1 MINSTIKIKTG
12 KCLDFPEDAPY
23 RPLIAKR
30 CQTHYKIFRAKQNA
44 KKNPKT
50 EWKTEKRKEMNA
62 FLSKPRKP
70 IPKVSKKRKIEN
82 KQYTVKR
89 LQFLA
94 QPENLRCFIEG
105 CNKRA
110 DTIEH
115 TRSRIGFADDWAREN
130 NISLYLDDRFWKPC
144 CNEHNLELE
153 RNPELSQ
160 KYQLIKISGNEK
172 IQKTN

>member
-1 MINSTIKIKTG
+1 MIKQKTG
-12 KCLDFPEDAPY
+12 KCSECEPGAPEQ
-23 RPLIAKR
+23 PLIAGKCNR
-30 CQTHYKIFRAKQNA
+30 HYWQFRSTKW
-44 KKNPKT
+44 KKSEPK
-50 EWKTEKRKEMNA
+50 E
-62 FLSKPRKP
+62 RKP
-70 IPKVSKKRKIEN
+70 IPKFSKKREKEN
-82 KQYTVKR
+82 REYTIKR

-115 TRSRIGFADDWAREN
+115 TMGRKGFADDWAREN
-130 NISLYLDDRFWKPC
+130 NVSLLLDVRFWKPC

-160 KYQLIKISGNEK
+160 KYQLSKITGKEK
-172 IQKTN
+172 LKK

>member
-1 MINSTIKIKTG
+1 MIKQKTG
-12 KCLDFPEDAPY
+12 KCSECEPSAPEQ
-23 RPLIAKR
+23 PLIAGK
-30 CQTHYKIFRAKQNA
+30 CKTHYWQFRSTKW
-44 KKNPKT
+44 KKSEPK
-50 EWKTEKRKEMNA
+50 EI
-62 FLSKPRKP
+62 KP
-70 IPKVSKKRKIEN
+70 IPKFSKKREKEN
-82 KQYTVKR
+82 REYTIKR

-115 TRSRIGFADDWAREN
+115 TMGRKGFADDWAREN
-130 NISLYLDDRFWKPC
+130 NVSLLLDVRFWKPC

-160 KYQLIKISGNEK
+160 KYQLSKITGKEK
-172 IQKTN
+172 LKK